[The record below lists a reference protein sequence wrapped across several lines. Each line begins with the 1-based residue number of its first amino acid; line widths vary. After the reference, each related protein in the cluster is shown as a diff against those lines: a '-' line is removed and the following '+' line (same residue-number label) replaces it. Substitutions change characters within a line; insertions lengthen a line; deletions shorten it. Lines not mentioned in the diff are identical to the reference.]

1 MCRIVMTRQALKRW
15 RQITQQDSL
24 TERAY
29 LFQQLKAVAKGWQ
42 GLRIAVYRAQ
52 CIKHI
57 SNL

>member
-1 MCRIVMTRQALKRW
+1 MTRQALKRW
-15 RQITQQDSL
+15 RLITQQDSL